1 MGAIRKM
8 NKQQP
13 TFLIVLLFVLASMTA
28 AAFSA
33 GFYIVLV
40 DN

>member
-1 MGAIRKM
+1 M

-13 TFLIVLLFVLASMTA
+13 TFLIVLLFVLASMIAGGAIA

-33 GFYIVLV
+33 GFDIVLV